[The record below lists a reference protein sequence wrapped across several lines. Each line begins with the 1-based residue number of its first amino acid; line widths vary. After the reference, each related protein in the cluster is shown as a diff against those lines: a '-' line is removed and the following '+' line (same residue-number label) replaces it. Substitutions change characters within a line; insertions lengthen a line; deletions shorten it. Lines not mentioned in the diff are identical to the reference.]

1 MDDGIGIFLCGRAS
15 RNAERHVE
23 EKAAS
28 VGKRGG
34 RGFSGVGGRLFG
46 FGSVR
51 SGGFGLFS
59 VRAFKNGGRSDRHRR
74 VIYILGRGI
83 NRSLT
88 FPAGTVK
95 GEPSSAVMEFSGE

>member
-1 MDDGIGIFLCGRAS
+1 MDDGIGVFLCGRAS

-28 VGKRGG
+28 VGKCGG
-34 RGFSGVGGRLFG
+34 RGFGGVGGRLFG

-51 SGGFGLFS
+51 GSGFGLFS
-59 VRAFKNGGRSDRHRR
+59 VRAFKIGRRSDRHRR
-74 VIYILGRGI
+74 VIYILGRRI

-88 FPAGTVK
+88 LPAGAVK
-95 GEPSSAVMEFSGE
+95 EPSCAVMEFFC

>member
-34 RGFSGVGGRLFG
+34 RGFGGVGGRLFG

-51 SGGFGLFS
+51 GSGFGLFS
-59 VRAFKNGGRSDRHRR
+59 VRASSGDRRGFQHGQ
-74 VIYILGRGI
+74 VRGI
-83 NRSLT
+83 ISVR
-88 FPAGTVK
+88 AG
-95 GEPSSAVMEFSGE
+95 G